1 MFVEKTGRPLAQCMH
16 ALASL
21 TPCQPFCH
29 AVLATCLP
37 ESLPLPL
44 LPVLQEEVKSVTG
57 SRFSREAFV
66 VDLQSKV
73 EAAAKEKADAELQTR
88 LLSEELSDAGEENK
102 RLEEV
107 VKGLRE
113 LVQAAEL
120 SAGSLKQQVA
130 EARSEADV
138 QERRYAVRPA
148 AAGGVG
154 VVQGAGGR
162 SSLVS
167 LLLPGGASFAPVPAL
182 TNQVSIDRLQFC
194 C

>member
-1 MFVEKTGRPLAQCMH
+1 MPLPCSALVRLSAKT
-16 ALASL
+16 
-21 TPCQPFCH
+21 
-29 AVLATCLP
+29 VLATFPPACP
-37 ESLPLPL
+37 ESLPLLPL
-44 LPVLQEEVKSVTG
+44 LPVSQEEVKSVTG

-148 AAGGVG
+148 AAGGLGWCRGLVAG
-154 VVQGAGGR
+154 LHWCPCCCLVVLHLRQCR
-162 SSLVS
+162 
-167 LLLPGGASFAPVPAL
+167 
-182 TNQVSIDRLQFC
+182 R
-194 C
+194 